1 MPPPSSS
8 RSLPITE
15 TFNRRFAR
23 HYVEMV
29 VVMMVG
35 MVVVGVP
42 GAVVREMAGV
52 PVDELGDAALLALMG
67 ASMTA
72 PMIAWMRFRGHGWR
86 PCGEMAGAMAVPTL
100 LAIALLPAGVDAGAL
115 MLAEHVLMLVAMFA
129 AMAAR
134 PEEYSHA

>member
-1 MPPPSSS
+1 MPPSSSS
-8 RSLPITE
+8 RSLPIAA

-23 HYVEMV
+23 HYIEMV
-29 VVMMVG
+29 VVMMLG

-42 GAVVREMAGV
+42 GAVALEMVGV
-52 PVDELGDAALLALMG
+52 AVDELGDAALFALMG

-72 PMIAWMRFRGHGWR
+72 PMVAWMRFRGHGWR
-86 PCGEMAGAMAVPTL
+86 PCGEMAGAMTAPTL
-100 LAIALLPAGVDAGAL
+100 LAIALLPTGLDVHGL

-134 PEEYSHA
+134 REEYSHA